1 MNEEKIE
8 EILKNIGSETVPAD
22 VHKIAEQTSKEF
34 SKTLTQTKRHYIFRN
49 NIMKSSII
57 KLAAAAVIIITILI
71 GINRFGGPIEGV
83 AWAEVVEKVEQ
94 TQSLSCRVW
103 SSMTSGSNEQPVEAE
118 IIVYDSSEYG
128 SRMDTYIDDKLISTT
143 YMPAGK
149 NEAIMVIP
157 QAKKYSRMLFTKE
170 QLKHMREK
178 QKDPREFIKL
188 FLSVEHTGL
197 GRKKI
202 NGIQAEGIE
211 VDSPKT
217 GGGLFESAIGRLW
230 VDVETDL
237 PVKMEIEGI
246 SGGGSIQQKI
256 VMDEFKWDKEL
267 DASLFEPNIPADYT
281 LMADMELPD
290 TNEET
295 AIQGLRNFAELTD
308 GRYPSS
314 LAMMSA
320 MKELQEIWEQKY
332 EKPPTNQE
340 LQKFLSLNAACQ
352 FYAQLLQ
359 EDKDVEYYGDKVTAE
374 DINEVLMRWKVSDSK
389 HRVIYG
395 GLRTETVED
404 KEEKSSKEKTLDMAL
419 KISGKKLSANER
431 GSIMRMLTLN
441 EKDLIKGLSAFLEL
455 SGGRYPSDLDPNTT
469 IVECDSLLK
478 AKYDRGE
485 INRKQA
491 EKYGRDVFFAGVYYK
506 KLVRLK
512 KEPAYYGHSVTVEDA
527 GAVLMRWKVS
537 EDNYRVIFGDLS
549 NADVSAEELA
559 ELENPPSQ

>member
-217 GGGLFESAIGRLW
+217 GGGCLLYTSPSPR
-230 VDVETDL
+230 
-237 PVKMEIEGI
+237 
-246 SGGGSIQQKI
+246 
-256 VMDEFKWDKEL
+256 
-267 DASLFEPNIPADYT
+267 DAT
-281 LMADMELPD
+281 LSRM
-290 TNEET
+290 
-295 AIQGLRNFAELTD
+295 
-308 GRYPSS
+308 PSS
-314 LAMMSA
+314 A
-320 MKELQEIWEQKY
+320 
-332 EKPPTNQE
+332 
-340 LQKFLSLNAACQ
+340 
-352 FYAQLLQ
+352 
-359 EDKDVEYYGDKVTAE
+359 
-374 DINEVLMRWKVSDSK
+374 
-389 HRVIYG
+389 
-395 GLRTETVED
+395 
-404 KEEKSSKEKTLDMAL
+404 
-419 KISGKKLSANER
+419 
-431 GSIMRMLTLN
+431 
-441 EKDLIKGLSAFLEL
+441 
-455 SGGRYPSDLDPNTT
+455 
-469 IVECDSLLK
+469 
-478 AKYDRGE
+478 
-485 INRKQA
+485 
-491 EKYGRDVFFAGVYYK
+491 
-506 KLVRLK
+506 
-512 KEPAYYGHSVTVEDA
+512 
-527 GAVLMRWKVS
+527 
-537 EDNYRVIFGDLS
+537 
-549 NADVSAEELA
+549 
-559 ELENPPSQ
+559 